1 MTPEQRS
8 AAMAHYEELA
18 RLGKAIA
25 SPARLRLIDL
35 LRQGPRSVDVLA
47 EQAGLE
53 VANVSQHLQQLRAA
67 HLVASDKDGQRVV
80 YRLATKDVGHLFV
93 CLRLLGEAVL
103 PELDRLKSTLQVH
116 DVEKRNVLLQR
127 IARGEVTVLD
137 VRPFEEW
144 RGGHLLDALHIPLQ
158 ELPARVGELPKKRDV
173 VAYCRGPYC
182 PMALSAV
189 EILRGAGYRADHL
202 DLGPADLG
210 GTTVASTSSRTR
222 STSMKATKPARVST
236 RTSRSPRAK
245 SRKRS
250 PA

>member
-53 VANVSQHLQQLRAA
+53 IANVSQHLQQLRAA

-93 CLRLLGEAVL
+93 CLRLLGESVL

-116 DVEKRNVLLQR
+116 SSETRNLLLKR
-127 IARGEVTVLD
+127 ITRGEVTVLD
-137 VRPFEEW
+137 VRPLEEW
-144 RGGHLLDALHIPLQ
+144 MGGHLLDAVHIPLS
-158 ELPARVGELPKKRDV
+158 ELPARIGELPKRTDI

-189 EILRGAGYRADHL
+189 EILRGAGYRAEHL
-202 DLGPADLG
+202 DLGPADLA
-210 GTTVASTSSRTR
+210 GTAVAAPARKRSPST
-222 STSMKATKPARVST
+222 KATHPARVST
-236 RTSRSPRAK
+236 RTSPSPRAK

-250 PA
+250 SA